1 MDIDEYFLNEMKK
14 YLKERNEVTN
24 IEIVDNAFLITISKG
39 NFV

>member
-24 IEIVDNAFLITISKG
+24 IEIVDNAFLITINKG

>member
-1 MDIDEYFLNEMKK
+1 MDIDEYFLNEMKT

>member
-1 MDIDEYFLNEMKK
+1 MDIDEYFLNEMKI